1 MNKHQVKE
9 TNLTK
14 NQSLVFGVLSNAESP
29 LSAYSILDILR
40 DEGFKAPL
48 QVYRALN
55 VLQKVGLIHRIECLN
70 AFVACSQPD
79 CGSHEHIAFAIC
91 EICEKVT
98 EFSNDS
104 VKSGLEFWAGTQ
116 KFQLQQTVIE
126 LRGKCQTCLVKNIS
140 RN

>member
-1 MNKHQVKE
+1 MNKHQIKE

-79 CGSHEHIAFAIC
+79 CGSHEYIAFAIC

>member
-79 CGSHEHIAFAIC
+79 CGSHEYIAFAIC